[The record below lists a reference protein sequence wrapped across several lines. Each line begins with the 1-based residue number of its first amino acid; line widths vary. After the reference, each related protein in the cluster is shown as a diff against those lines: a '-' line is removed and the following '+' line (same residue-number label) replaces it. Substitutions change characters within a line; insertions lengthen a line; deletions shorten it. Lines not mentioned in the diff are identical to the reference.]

1 MAEGGQEV
9 GRDLWYN
16 TRVTTKSTVIVLLA
30 LAAFAARAE
39 RQPFSRYQSILDRQ
53 MFGELPAGFDPTKM
67 PSEVA
72 RGGGKQEKE
81 LTKEQEK
88 LQSSIHFSMI
98 NVTPDGS
105 TAVGFTDNSNPK
117 SPVHY
122 YLKVGE
128 SRDGWRVEEADAK
141 AATMTIVKD
150 DVEVSLSLG
159 GNSGKGAGQTQ
170 QRGAAGG
177 AQSASGQA
185 PAAGGGV
192 LNTLRG
198 RRALRERKA
207 EAAQA
212 AAVQKLREE
221 QAAKEEERAAKAAE
235 ERAQREAEREEQR
248 KQLQAIQEE
257 LRKAREEASRKQEAE
272 SDANDA
278 TE

>member
-1 MAEGGQEV
+1 MINKQ
-9 GRDLWYN
+9 
-16 TRVTTKSTVIVLLA
+16 TVIVA
-30 LAAFAARAE
+30 LAVSVLAAYAE
-39 RQPFSRYQSILDRQ
+39 KQPFDRYKSIVDRQ
-53 MFGELPAGFDPTKM
+53 MFGELPPGFDPTKM

-128 SRDGWRVEEADAK
+128 SRDGWKVEEADAK
-141 AATMTIVKD
+141 TATMTIVKG
-150 DVEVSLSLG
+150 DVEVSLTLG

-170 QRGAAGG
+170 ARGGD
-177 AQSASGQA
+177 ASGA
-185 PAAGGGV
+185 PAGAGASAGGV

-207 EAAQA
+207 EAAHSA
-212 AAVQKLREE
+212 ELQKLREE

-235 ERAQREAEREEQR
+235 EKAQREAEREEQR
-248 KQLQAIQEE
+248 RQLQSIQEE
-257 LRKAREEASRKQEAE
+257 LRKAREEAAKQKEAE
-272 SDANDA
+272 SSANDA